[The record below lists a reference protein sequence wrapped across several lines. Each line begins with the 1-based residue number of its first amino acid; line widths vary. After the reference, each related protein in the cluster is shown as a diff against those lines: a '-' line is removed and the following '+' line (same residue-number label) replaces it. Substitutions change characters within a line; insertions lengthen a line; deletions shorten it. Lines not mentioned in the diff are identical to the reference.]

1 MVPFFGEA
9 YGRLMCGEMPSIKYF
24 PKMLW
29 KQCILE
35 SNILHFLRGT
45 WKNEGKGGCQQA
57 KVLLGQWQAPGSS
70 LSTAQN
76 THSVGKLQKLQQGL
90 PLGQGNAFQ
99 TAHNQCRNSKNTP
112 LLKSCY
118 FSAFDSTLCTRYP
131 QAEMLLCSWRSERT
145 LRTPSAIMHAHSF
158 QPHWRHELRE
168 KPVSPEKPPST
179 NLDPLQAACSTAA
192 FHQHITRH
200 IWTPCISVMVT
211 DEVRLPTTM
220 NRNTLYLI

>member
-1 MVPFFGEA
+1 MTPSPEQGHQTKTCAEHLTQCPARGEQGKPSPESNELFLMVPFFGEA

-29 KQCILE
+29 RQCILE

-131 QAEMLLCSWRSERT
+131 QAEMLLCS
-145 LRTPSAIMHAHSF
+145 
-158 QPHWRHELRE
+158 
-168 KPVSPEKPPST
+168 
-179 NLDPLQAACSTAA
+179 
-192 FHQHITRH
+192 
-200 IWTPCISVMVT
+200 
-211 DEVRLPTTM
+211 
-220 NRNTLYLI
+220 